1 MEVGEVME
9 EEQKVN
15 SNTDNNNEIK
25 NKKQEEIENNKEN
38 NSDLGQN
45 KNNSNFFNKSLNA
58 VNLANNS
65 LNGLNNMATNMG
77 NNEDLNDKMTDSN
90 ETMNVLNQM
99 GNKAARNNNSA
110 VNLARCFKMGMD
122 DRLKNKKNKNN
133 EDEKDDN
140 IKDNK
145 EKDDKKENKDEKTES
160 NKIKS
165 SIDNKENKKRRLL
178 KGKNKDPKT
187 KTKEELKKSIISFFM
202 KLPLSLKLGIIAFGV
217 ILIFIILFI
226 IIFAIFAGGASNGNN
241 CSAEQTQE
249 DLLKFIYAFEGTKYC
264 DKEKTEY
271 KVYQNPGD
279 RVTVGHGVTTDY
291 IEDMKVG
298 DCIPVS
304 EVRPFEIKAVD
315 TKRYQ
320 VKRFFSGINLTNYQE
335 DALTSMLYN
344 GCAGMF
350 SDMATAYKEDSYE
363 GLWGV
368 MKRCT
373 NGGTLGLERRRKAEF
388 TLFVT
393 GDYTIVPEYKAKVFT
408 TAEYDDYN
416 YDDIMSR
423 KDSVK
428 TTCTSFNSSWIY
440 PSPTFCPIT
449 GCQGP
454 RFHPIYK
461 VWRIHDGADLG
472 CAMGTDIIASAAGEV
487 IQVSKNYSAT
497 VGYGAYVLIQHGDGE
512 YKSKYAHMSKVIVE
526 EGDHVEQGQKIGEV
540 GSSGGSTGP
549 HIHFEILKNNTVDDP
564 AKYVDF
570 KGVCD

>member
-1 MEVGEVME
+1 MNE
-9 EEQKVN
+9 ENKPQE
-15 SNTDNNNEIK
+15 SNNENNNEIK
-25 NKKQEEIENNKEN
+25 NKKQEEIENNDGN
-38 NSDLGQN
+38 NSDLGQK

-65 LNGLNNMATNMG
+65 LNGLNNMANNMG
-77 NNEDLNDKMTDSN
+77 NNEDLGNKMTDPN
-90 ETMNVLNQM
+90 ETRNALSQM
-99 GNKAARNNNSA
+99 GNKTAQNINNA
-110 VNLARCFKMGMD
+110 TNLARGINNKIQ
-122 DRLKNKKNKNN
+122 NKKNKNN
-133 EDEKDDN
+133 EDEKEDN
-140 IKDNK
+140 NKDNK
-145 EKDDKKENKDEKTES
+145 DKDDKKESKNEKNES
-160 NKIKS
+160 SSIKS
-165 SIDNKENKKRRLL
+165 SIDNKENKKRKLL

-187 KTKEELKKSIISFFM
+187 KTKEELKKRIISFFM
-202 KLPLSLKLGIIAFGV
+202 KLPLSLKLGIIAFGL

-226 IIFAIFAGGASNGNN
+226 VIFAIFAGSASNGNN

-298 DCIPVS
+298 DCMPVS

-363 GLWGV
+363 GLWSI
-368 MKRCT
+368 MKKCT

-388 TLFVT
+388 ALFVT
-393 GDYTIVPEYKAKVFT
+393 GDYTLAPDYKLKIFT
-408 TAEYDDYN
+408 TEEYDDYN

-449 GCQGP
+449 GCQGL

-461 VWRIHDGADLG
+461 VWKIHDGADLG

-497 VGYGAYVLIQHGDGE
+497 VGYGAYVLIQHDGE

-540 GSSGGSTGP
+540 GDSGGSTGP

>member
-1 MEVGEVME
+1 MNE
-9 EEQKVN
+9 ENKPQE
-15 SNTDNNNEIK
+15 SNNENNNEIK
-25 NKKQEEIENNKEN
+25 NKKQEEIENNDGN
-38 NSDLGQN
+38 NSDLGQK

-65 LNGLNNMATNMG
+65 LNGLNNMANNMG
-77 NNEDLNDKMTDSN
+77 NNEDLGNKMTDPN
-90 ETMNVLNQM
+90 ETRNALNQM
-99 GNKAARNNNSA
+99 GNKAAQNINNA
-110 VNLARCFKMGMD
+110 TNLARGINNKIQ
-122 DRLKNKKNKNN
+122 NKKNKNN

-140 IKDNK
+140 NKDNK
-145 EKDDKKENKDEKTES
+145 DKDDKKESKNEKNES
-160 NKIKS
+160 SSIKS
-165 SIDNKENKKRRLL
+165 SIDNKENKKRKLL

-187 KTKEELKKSIISFFM
+187 KTKEELKKRIISFFM
-202 KLPLSLKLGIIAFGV
+202 KLPLSLKLGIIVFGL

-226 IIFAIFAGGASNGNN
+226 VIFAIFAGSASNGNN

-249 DLLKFIYAFEGTKYC
+249 DLLKFIYAFEGTRYC

-298 DCIPVS
+298 DCMPVS

-363 GLWGV
+363 GLWSI
-368 MKRCT
+368 MKKCT

-388 TLFVT
+388 ALFVT
-393 GDYTIVPEYKAKVFT
+393 GDYTLAPDYKLKIFT
-408 TAEYDDYN
+408 TEEYDDYN

-449 GCQGP
+449 GCQGL

-461 VWRIHDGADLG
+461 AWRIHDGADLG

-497 VGYGAYVLIQHGDGE
+497 VGYGAYVLIQHDGE

-540 GSSGGSTGP
+540 GDSGGSTGP

>member
-1 MEVGEVME
+1 MNE
-9 EEQKVN
+9 ENKPQE
-15 SNTDNNNEIK
+15 SNNENNNEIK
-25 NKKQEEIENNKEN
+25 NKKQEEIENNDGN
-38 NSDLGQN
+38 NSDLGQK

-77 NNEDLNDKMTDSN
+77 NNEDLGNKMTDPN
-90 ETMNVLNQM
+90 ETRNALSQM
-99 GNKAARNNNSA
+99 GNKAAQNINNA
-110 VNLARCFKMGMD
+110 TNLARGINNKIQ
-122 DRLKNKKNKNN
+122 NKKNKNN
-133 EDEKDDN
+133 ENEKEDN
-140 IKDNK
+140 NKDNK
-145 EKDDKKENKDEKTES
+145 DKDDKKESKNEKNES
-160 NKIKS
+160 SSIKS
-165 SIDNKENKKRRLL
+165 SIDNKENKKRKLL

-187 KTKEELKKSIISFFM
+187 KTKEELKKRIIGFFM
-202 KLPLSLKLGIIAFGV
+202 KLPLSLKLGIIAFGL

-226 IIFAIFAGGASNGNN
+226 VIFAIFAGGSSNGNN

-249 DLLKFIYAFEGTKYC
+249 DLLKFIYAFEGTRYC

-298 DCIPVS
+298 DCMPVS

-363 GLWGV
+363 GLWSI
-368 MKRCT
+368 MKKCT

-393 GDYTIVPEYKAKVFT
+393 GDYTLAPDYKLKTFT

-428 TTCTSFNSSWIY
+428 TTCTSFDSSWIY

-449 GCQGP
+449 GCQGL

-461 VWRIHDGADLG
+461 VWKIHDGADLG

-497 VGYGAYVLIQHGDGE
+497 VGYGAYVLIQHDGE

-540 GSSGGSTGP
+540 GDSGGSTGP

>member
-77 NNEDLNDKMTDSN
+77 NNEDLNDKMTDPN
-90 ETMNVLNQM
+90 ETMNALNQM
-99 GNKAARNNNSA
+99 GNKAAQNINNA
-110 VNLARCFKMGMD
+110 TNLARGINNKIQ
-122 DRLKNKKNKNN
+122 NKKNKNN

-178 KGKNKDPKT
+178 KGKNKDSKT
-187 KTKEELKKSIISFFM
+187 KIKEELKKSIISFFM

-241 CSAEQTQE
+241 CSSEATEK
-249 DLLKFIYAFEGTKYC
+249 DLKVFINTFEGGEYC
-264 DKEKTEY
+264 DKEKTKY
-271 KVYQNPGD
+271 KVYQNSGD
-279 RVTVGHGVTTDY
+279 RVTVGPGITTDY
-291 IEDMKVG
+291 IKDMKVG
-298 DCIPVS
+298 DCISVE
-304 EVRPFEIKAVD
+304 EVDEAQTKAIA
-315 TKRYQ
+315 TKRERIKEYFKS
-320 VKRFFSGINLTNYQE
+320 VNLTNYQE
-335 DALTSMLYN
+335 DALVSMLYN
-344 GCAGMF
+344 GCANMF

-363 GLWGV
+363 GLWSV
-368 MKRCT
+368 MKNCT
-373 NGGTLGLERRRKAEF
+373 NKGMLGLKRRRRAEYA
-388 TLFVT
+388 LFVT
-393 GDYTIVPEYKAKVFT
+393 GDYTIAPDYKLKTFT
-408 TAEYDDYN
+408 NDEYDDYN
-416 YDDIMSR
+416 YDDVMSR

-428 TTCTSFNSSWIY
+428 TTCTSFNSSWIN
-440 PSPTFCPIT
+440 PSIRFC
-449 GCQGP
+449 GVSSCYGP
-454 RFHPIYK
+454 RIHPVSGSPSFHEG
-461 VWRIHDGADLG
+461 VDLA
-472 CAMGTDIIASAAGEV
+472 CNMGEDIIASAAGEV
-487 IQVSKNYSAT
+487 IDISTAYTSNQS
-497 VGYGAYVLIQHGDGE
+497 YGAYVLLKHNDE
-512 YKSKYAHMSKVIVE
+512 YRTMYGHMSKVVVE
-526 EGDHVEQGQKIGEV
+526 VGDHVEQGQKIGEV
-540 GSSGGSTGP
+540 GTSGRSTGP
-549 HIHFEILKNNTVDDP
+549 HIHFEVRKSNTADDP
-564 AKYVDF
+564 AKYVDLR
-570 KGVCD
+570 GECD

>member
-1 MEVGEVME
+1 ME

-15 SNTDNNNEIK
+15 SNNDNNDEIK
-25 NKKQEEIENNKEN
+25 NKKQEEVENKEN
-38 NSDLGQN
+38 NSKLGQN

-65 LNGLNNMATNMG
+65 LNGLNNMASNMG
-77 NNEDLNDKMTDSN
+77 NNEDLNDKMTDPN
-90 ETMNVLNQM
+90 ETRSTLNQL
-99 GNKAARNNNSA
+99 GNKAAQSINNA
-110 VNLARCFKMGMD
+110 TNLARGINNKIQ
-122 DRLKNKKNKNN
+122 NKKNKND
-133 EDEKDDN
+133 EEKDDSN
-140 IKDNK
+140 KDNK
-145 EKDDKKENKDEKTES
+145 EKDDKKESKDEK
-160 NKIKS
+160 NKLKS
-165 SIDNKENKKRRLL
+165 SIDNKDSKKRRLL
-178 KGKNKDPKT
+178 KGKNKDFKG
-187 KTKEELKKSIISFFM
+187 KSKEEIKKSIISFFM
-202 KLPLSLKLGIIAFGV
+202 KLPLSLKFGIIAFGV
-217 ILIFIILFI
+217 ILIFLILFLI
-226 IIFAIFAGGASNGNN
+226 MFAIFASSASNGNN
-241 CSAEQTQE
+241 CSSEQTQE
-249 DLLKFIYAFEGTKYC
+249 DLLNFIYTFEGAKYC
-264 DKEKTEY
+264 DKEKTKY

-279 RVTVGHGVTTDY
+279 RVTVGHGITTDY
-291 IEDMKVG
+291 IKDMKVG

-315 TKRYQ
+315 TKRAG

-350 SDMATAYKEDSYE
+350 SEMATAYKEDSYE
-363 GLWGV
+363 GLWSV

-373 NGGTLGLERRRKAEF
+373 NKGMLGLERRRKAEF

-393 GDYTIVPEYKAKVFT
+393 GDYTIAPEYKAKVFT

-428 TTCTSFNSSWIY
+428 TTCTSFDSSWIY

-461 VWRIHDGADLG
+461 VWKIHDGADLG

-497 VGYGAYVLIQHGDGE
+497 IGYGAYVLIQHDGE
-512 YKSKYAHMSKVIVE
+512 YKSKYAHMSKVVVE

>member
-1 MEVGEVME
+1 MNE
-9 EEQKVN
+9 ENKPQE
-15 SNTDNNNEIK
+15 SNNENNNEIK
-25 NKKQEEIENNKEN
+25 NKKQEEIENNDGN
-38 NSDLGQN
+38 NSDLGQK

-65 LNGLNNMATNMG
+65 LNGLNNMANNMG
-77 NNEDLNDKMTDSN
+77 NNEDLSDKMTDPN
-90 ETMNVLNQM
+90 ETRNALNQI
-99 GNKAARNNNSA
+99 GNKAAQNINNA
-110 VNLARCFKMGMD
+110 TNLARGINNKIQ
-122 DRLKNKKNKNN
+122 NKKNKNN
-133 EDEKDDN
+133 EDEKEDN
-140 IKDNK
+140 NDGKD
-145 EKDDKKENKDEKTES
+145 KDKTDGKKDENSKS
-160 NKIKS
+160 KDKKS
-165 SIDNKENKKRRLL
+165 SIDDGDNKRKKIFKRNEKDNKK
-178 KGKNKDPKT
+178 KSKT
-187 KTKEELKKSIISFFM
+187 KDGLKKRAIDFFM
-202 KLPLSLKLGIIAFGV
+202 KLPLSLKFGIIAFV
-217 ILIFIILFI
+217 ILLLFVILFL
-226 IIFAIFAGGASNGNN
+226 IIFAIFAGSASNGNN

-249 DLLKFIYAFEGTKYC
+249 DLLKFIYAFEGTRYC

-298 DCIPVS
+298 DCIPVD
-304 EVRPFEIKAVD
+304 EVRPFEIKAVE
-315 TKRYQ
+315 TKRAG
-320 VKRFFSGINLTNYQE
+320 VKRFFSGVNLTNYQE

-350 SDMATAYKEDSYE
+350 SEMATSYQDDSYE
-363 GLWGV
+363 GLWSV

-373 NGGTLGLERRRKAEF
+373 NSGKLGLQRRRKAEF
-388 TLFVT
+388 ALFVT
-393 GDYTIVPEYKAKVFT
+393 GDYTIAPDYKLKVFT
-408 TAEYDDYN
+408 TEEYDDYN

-423 KDSVK
+423 KDNVK

-449 GCQGP
+449 GCQGL

-461 VWRIHDGADLG
+461 SWRIHDGADLG

-497 VGYGAYVLIQHGDGE
+497 VGYGAYVLIQHDGE

-540 GSSGGSTGP
+540 GDSGGSTGP

>member
-1 MEVGEVME
+1 ME

-15 SNTDNNNEIK
+15 SNTDNNDEIK

-38 NSDLGQN
+38 NSDLGHN
-45 KNNSNFFNKSLNA
+45 KNNSNFFNKSLSA

-77 NNEDLNDKMTDSN
+77 NNEYSNDKMTDPN
-90 ETMNVLNQM
+90 ETMNALNQM
-99 GNKAARNNNSA
+99 GNKTTQNINNA
-110 VNLARCFKMGMD
+110 TNLARGINNKIQ
-122 DRLKNKKNKNN
+122 NKKNKNN
-133 EDEKDDN
+133 EDEKEDN
-140 IKDNK
+140 NKDNK
-145 EKDDKKENKDEKTES
+145 DKDNKKENKDEKSES
-160 NKIKS
+160 NNKKS
-165 SIDNKENKKRRLL
+165 SIDNKKTKKRRLL

-187 KTKEELKKSIISFFM
+187 KTKEEIKKSIISFFM

-226 IIFAIFAGGASNGNN
+226 VIFAIFAGGASNGNN
-241 CSAEQTQE
+241 CSSEQTQE
-249 DLLKFIYAFEGTKYC
+249 DLLNFIYTFEGAKYC

-279 RVTVGHGVTTDY
+279 RVTVGHGITTDY
-291 IEDMKVG
+291 IKDMKVG

-320 VKRFFSGINLTNYQE
+320 VKRFFSGVNLTNYQE

-363 GLWGV
+363 GLWSV
-368 MKRCT
+368 MKKCT
-373 NGGTLGLERRRKAEF
+373 NSGMLGLERRRKAEF

-393 GDYTIVPEYKAKVFT
+393 GDYTIAPEYKAKTFT
-408 TAEYDDYN
+408 SAEYDDYN

-428 TTCTSFNSSWIY
+428 TTCTSFNSTWVY
-440 PSPTFCPIT
+440 PSPTFCPVT

-461 VWRIHDGADLG
+461 VWKIHDGADLG
-472 CAMGTDIIASAAGEV
+472 CAMGADVIASAAGEV

-497 VGYGAYVLIQHGDGE
+497 VGYGAYVLIQHDGE

-540 GSSGGSTGP
+540 GNSGGSTGP

-570 KGVCD
+570 KGACD

>member
-1 MEVGEVME
+1 ME

-15 SNTDNNNEIK
+15 SNKDNNEEIK
-25 NKKQEEIENNKEN
+25 NKKQEEVENKEN

-65 LNGLNNMATNMG
+65 LNGLNNMTNNMG
-77 NNEDLNDKMTDSN
+77 NNEDLNDKMTDPN
-90 ETMNVLNQM
+90 ETRNALNQM
-99 GNKAARNNNSA
+99 GNKATKNINNA
-110 VNLARCFKMGMD
+110 TNLARGINNKAQ
-122 DRLKNKKNKNN
+122 NKKNKNN

-140 IKDNK
+140 TKDSKDKDDNK
-145 EKDDKKENKDEKTES
+145 ETKSEKNES
-160 NKIKS
+160 SNIKS
-165 SIDNKENKKRRLL
+165 SIDNKETKKRRLL
-178 KGKNKDPKT
+178 KGKSKDPKT
-187 KTKEELKKSIISFFM
+187 KTKEEIQKSIISFFM

-217 ILIFIILFI
+217 VLIFIILFI
-226 IIFAIFAGGASNGNN
+226 IIFAIFAGGASNGNS
-241 CSAEQTQE
+241 CSSEQTQE
-249 DLLKFIYAFEGTKYC
+249 DLLNFIYTFEGAKYC

-271 KVYQNPGD
+271 KVYQNSGD
-279 RVTVGHGVTTDY
+279 RVTVGHGITTDY
-291 IEDMKVG
+291 IKDMKVG

-304 EVRPFEIKAVD
+304 EVRPFEIKAVE
-315 TKRYQ
+315 TKRAG
-320 VKRFFSGINLTNYQE
+320 VKRFFSGVNLTNYQE

-363 GLWGV
+363 GLWSV
-368 MKRCT
+368 MKKCT
-373 NGGTLGLERRRKAEF
+373 NSGLLGLQRRRKAEF

-393 GDYTIVPEYKAKVFT
+393 GDYTIAPEYKAKTFT
-408 TAEYDDYN
+408 SAEYDDYN

-428 TTCTSFNSSWIY
+428 TTCTSFNSTWIY
-440 PSPTFCPIT
+440 PSPTFCSVT

-461 VWRIHDGADLG
+461 RWITHDGADLG
-472 CAMGTDIIASAAGEV
+472 CSMGTDIIASAAGEV
-487 IQVSKNYSAT
+487 IQVSKNYNAT

-564 AKYVDF
+564 AKYVDL
-570 KGVCD
+570 KGACD

>member
-15 SNTDNNNEIK
+15 SNTDNNEIK

-77 NNEDLNDKMTDSN
+77 NNEDLNDKMTDPN
-90 ETMNVLNQM
+90 ETMNALNQM
-99 GNKAARNNNSA
+99 GNKAAQNINNA
-110 VNLARCFKMGMD
+110 TNLARGINNKIQ
-122 DRLKNKKNKNN
+122 NKKNKNN

-187 KTKEELKKSIISFFM
+187 KIKEELKKSIISFFM

-298 DCIPVS
+298 DCMPVS

-363 GLWGV
+363 GLWSI
-368 MKRCT
+368 MKKCT

-388 TLFVT
+388 ALFVT
-393 GDYTIVPEYKAKVFT
+393 GDYTLAPDYKLKIFT
-408 TAEYDDYN
+408 TEEYDDYN

-449 GCQGP
+449 GCQGL

-461 VWRIHDGADLG
+461 AWRIHDGADLG

>member
-1 MEVGEVME
+1 ME

-15 SNTDNNNEIK
+15 SNKDNNDEIK
-25 NKKQEEIENNKEN
+25 NKKQEEVENKEN

-65 LNGLNNMATNMG
+65 LNGLNNMANNMG
-77 NNEDLNDKMTDSN
+77 NNEDLNDKMTDPN
-90 ETMNVLNQM
+90 ETRSTLNQL
-99 GNKAARNNNSA
+99 GNKAAQSINNA
-110 VNLARCFKMGMD
+110 TNLARGINNKIQ
-122 DRLKNKKNKNN
+122 NKKNKND
-133 EDEKDDN
+133 EEKDDSN
-140 IKDNK
+140 KDNK
-145 EKDDKKENKDEKTES
+145 EKDDKKESKDEK
-160 NKIKS
+160 NKLKS
-165 SIDNKENKKRRLL
+165 SIDNKDSKKRRLL
-178 KGKNKDPKT
+178 KGKNKDLKG
-187 KTKEELKKSIISFFM
+187 KSKEEIKKSIISFFM
-202 KLPLSLKLGIIAFGV
+202 KLPLSLKFGIIAFGV
-217 ILIFIILFI
+217 ILIFLILFLI
-226 IIFAIFAGGASNGNN
+226 MFAIFASSASNGNN
-241 CSAEQTQE
+241 CSSEQTQE
-249 DLLKFIYAFEGTKYC
+249 DLLNFIYTFEGAKYC
-264 DKEKTEY
+264 DKEKTKY

-279 RVTVGHGVTTDY
+279 RVTVGHGITTDY
-291 IEDMKVG
+291 IKDMKVG

-304 EVRPFEIKAVD
+304 EVKPFEIKAVD
-315 TKRYQ
+315 TKRAG

-350 SDMATAYKEDSYE
+350 SEMATAYKEDSYE

-373 NGGTLGLERRRKAEF
+373 NKGMLGLERRRKAEF

-393 GDYTIVPEYKAKVFT
+393 GDYTIAPEYKAKVFT

-428 TTCTSFNSSWIY
+428 TTCTSFDSSWIY

-461 VWRIHDGADLG
+461 VWKIHDGADLG

-497 VGYGAYVLIQHGDGE
+497 IGYGAYVLIQHDGE

>member
-1 MEVGEVME
+1 MNE
-9 EEQKVN
+9 ENKPQE
-15 SNTDNNNEIK
+15 SNNENNNEIK
-25 NKKQEEIENNKEN
+25 NKKQEEIENNDGN
-38 NSDLGQN
+38 NSDLGQK

-65 LNGLNNMATNMG
+65 LNGLNNMANNMG
-77 NNEDLNDKMTDSN
+77 NNEDLGNKMTDPN
-90 ETMNVLNQM
+90 ETRNALNQM
-99 GNKAARNNNSA
+99 GNKAAQNINNA
-110 VNLARCFKMGMD
+110 TNLARGINNKIQ
-122 DRLKNKKNKNN
+122 NKKNKNN

-140 IKDNK
+140 NKDNK
-145 EKDDKKENKDEKTES
+145 DKDDKKESKNEKNES
-160 NKIKS
+160 SSIKS
-165 SIDNKENKKRRLL
+165 SIDNKENKKRKLL

-187 KTKEELKKSIISFFM
+187 KTKEELKKRIISFFM
-202 KLPLSLKLGIIAFGV
+202 KVPLSLKLGIIAFGL

-226 IIFAIFAGGASNGNN
+226 VIFAIFAGSASNGNN

-249 DLLKFIYAFEGTKYC
+249 DLLKFIYAFEGTRYC

-363 GLWGV
+363 GLWSI
-368 MKRCT
+368 MKKCT
-373 NGGTLGLERRRKAEF
+373 NSGTLGLERRRKAEF
-388 TLFVT
+388 ALFVT
-393 GDYTIVPEYKAKVFT
+393 GDYTLAPDYKLKIFT
-408 TAEYDDYN
+408 TEEYDDYN

-449 GCQGP
+449 GCQGL

-461 VWRIHDGADLG
+461 AWRIHDGADLG

-497 VGYGAYVLIQHGDGE
+497 VGYGAYVLIQHDGE

-540 GSSGGSTGP
+540 GDSGGSTGP

>member
-15 SNTDNNNEIK
+15 NNKDSNDEIK
-25 NKKQEEIENNKEN
+25 NKKQEEVENKEN
-38 NSDLGQN
+38 NSNLGQD

-65 LNGLNNMATNMG
+65 LNGLNNMASNMG
-77 NNEDLNDKMTDSN
+77 NNEDLNDKMTDPN
-90 ETMNVLNQM
+90 ETRNTLNQL
-99 GNKAARNNNSA
+99 GNKATQYINNA
-110 VNLARCFKMGMD
+110 TNLARGINNKIQ
-122 DRLKNKKNKNN
+122 NKKNKND
-133 EDEKDDN
+133 EEKDDSN
-140 IKDNK
+140 KEK
-145 EKDDKKENKDEKTES
+145 EKDDKKESKDEK
-160 NKIKS
+160 NKLKS
-165 SIDNKENKKRRLL
+165 SIDNKDSKKRRLL
-178 KGKNKDPKT
+178 KGKNKDSKG
-187 KTKEELKKSIISFFM
+187 KAKEEIKKSLISFFM
-202 KLPLSLKLGIIAFGV
+202 KLPLSLKFGIIAFGV
-217 ILIFIILFI
+217 VLIFLILFL
-226 IIFAIFAGGASNGNN
+226 IIFAIFASSASNGNN
-241 CSAEQTQE
+241 CSSEQTQE
-249 DLLKFIYAFEGTKYC
+249 DLLNFIYTFEGAKYC
-264 DKEKTEY
+264 DKEKTKY

-279 RVTVGHGVTTDY
+279 RVTVGHGITTDY
-291 IEDMKVG
+291 IKDMKVG

-304 EVRPFEIKAVD
+304 EVKPFEIKAVD
-315 TKRYQ
+315 TKRAG

-350 SDMATAYKEDSYE
+350 SEMATAYKEDSYE
-363 GLWGV
+363 GLWSV

-373 NGGTLGLERRRKAEF
+373 NKGMLGLERRRKAEF

-393 GDYTIVPEYKAKVFT
+393 GDYTIAPEYKAKVFT

-428 TTCTSFNSSWIY
+428 TTCTSFDSSWIY

-461 VWRIHDGADLG
+461 VWKIHDGADLG

-497 VGYGAYVLIQHGDGE
+497 IGYGAYVLIQHDGE
-512 YKSKYAHMSKVIVE
+512 YKSKYAHMSKVVVE

>member
-1 MEVGEVME
+1 ME

-15 SNTDNNNEIK
+15 SNTDNNDEIK
-25 NKKQEEIENNKEN
+25 NKKQEEIENSKEN

-77 NNEDLNDKMTDSN
+77 NNEDLNDKMTDPN
-90 ETMNVLNQM
+90 ETMNALNQM
-99 GNKAARNNNSA
+99 GNKATRNNNSA
-110 VNLARCFKMGMD
+110 VNFARGFKMGMD

-133 EDEKDDN
+133 EDEKEDN
-140 IKDNK
+140 NKDNK
-145 EKDDKKENKDEKTES
+145 DKDDKKESKNEKNES
-160 NKIKS
+160 SSIKS
-165 SIDNKENKKRRLL
+165 SIDNKENKKRKLL

-202 KLPLSLKLGIIAFGV
+202 KLPLSLKLGIIAFGL

-226 IIFAIFAGGASNGNN
+226 VIFAIFAGSASNGNN
-241 CSAEQTQE
+241 CSSEQTQE
-249 DLLKFIYAFEGTKYC
+249 DLLNFIYTFEGAKYC

-279 RVTVGHGVTTDY
+279 RVTVGHGITTDY
-291 IEDMKVG
+291 IKDMKVG

-304 EVRPFEIKAVD
+304 EVKPFEIKAVD

-373 NGGTLGLERRRKAEF
+373 NKGMLGLERRRKAEF

-393 GDYTIVPEYKAKVFT
+393 GDYTIAPEYKAKTFT
-408 TAEYDDYN
+408 SAEYDDYN

-440 PSPTFCPIT
+440 PSPTFCPVT

-461 VWRIHDGADLG
+461 RWITHDGADLG
-472 CAMGTDIIASAAGEV
+472 CSMGADVIASAAGEV

-497 VGYGAYVLIQHGDGE
+497 VGYGAYVLIRHGDGE

-564 AKYVDF
+564 AKYVDL
-570 KGVCD
+570 KGACD

>member
-15 SNTDNNNEIK
+15 SNTDNNEIK

-77 NNEDLNDKMTDSN
+77 NNEDLNDKMTDPN
-90 ETMNVLNQM
+90 ETMNALNQM
-99 GNKAARNNNSA
+99 GNKAAQNINNA
-110 VNLARCFKMGMD
+110 TNLARGINNKIQ
-122 DRLKNKKNKNN
+122 NKKNKNN

-178 KGKNKDPKT
+178 KGKNKDSKT
-187 KTKEELKKSIISFFM
+187 KIKEELKKSIISFFM

-298 DCIPVS
+298 DCMPVS

-363 GLWGV
+363 GLWSI
-368 MKRCT
+368 MKKCT

-388 TLFVT
+388 ALFVT
-393 GDYTIVPEYKAKVFT
+393 GDYTLAPDYKLKIFT
-408 TAEYDDYN
+408 TEEYDDYN

-449 GCQGP
+449 GCQGL

-461 VWRIHDGADLG
+461 AWRIHDGADLG

>member
-15 SNTDNNNEIK
+15 SNTDNNEIK

-65 LNGLNNMATNMG
+65 LNGLNNMATNME
-77 NNEDLNDKMTDSN
+77 NNEDLNDKMTDPN
-90 ETMNVLNQM
+90 ETMNALNQM
-99 GNKAARNNNSA
+99 GNKAAQNINNA
-110 VNLARCFKMGMD
+110 TNLARGINNKIQ
-122 DRLKNKKNKNN
+122 NKKNKNN

-178 KGKNKDPKT
+178 KGKNKDSKT
-187 KTKEELKKSIISFFM
+187 KIKEELKKSIISFFM

-298 DCIPVS
+298 DCMPVS

-363 GLWGV
+363 GLWSI
-368 MKRCT
+368 MKKCT

-388 TLFVT
+388 ALFVT
-393 GDYTIVPEYKAKVFT
+393 GDYTLAPDYKLKIFT
-408 TAEYDDYN
+408 TEEYDDYN

-449 GCQGP
+449 GCQGL

-461 VWRIHDGADLG
+461 AWRIHDGADLG

>member
-15 SNTDNNNEIK
+15 SNNDNNDEIK
-25 NKKQEEIENNKEN
+25 NKKQEEVENKEN

-65 LNGLNNMATNMG
+65 LNGLNNMANNMG
-77 NNEDLNDKMTDSN
+77 NNEDLNDKMTDPN
-90 ETMNVLNQM
+90 ETRSTLNQL
-99 GNKAARNNNSA
+99 GNKAAQNINNA
-110 VNLARCFKMGMD
+110 TNLARGINNKIQ
-122 DRLKNKKNKNN
+122 NKKNKND
-133 EDEKDDN
+133 EEKDDSD
-140 IKDNK
+140 KEK
-145 EKDDKKENKDEKTES
+145 EKDDKKESKDEK
-160 NKIKS
+160 NKLKS
-165 SIDNKENKKRRLL
+165 SIDNKDSKKRRLL
-178 KGKNKDPKT
+178 KGKNKDLKG
-187 KTKEELKKSIISFFM
+187 KAKEEIKKSLISFFM
-202 KLPLSLKLGIIAFGV
+202 KLPLSLKFGIIAFGV
-217 ILIFIILFI
+217 VLIFLILFL
-226 IIFAIFAGGASNGNN
+226 IIFAIFASSASNGNN
-241 CSAEQTQE
+241 CSSEQTQE
-249 DLLKFIYAFEGTKYC
+249 DLLNFIYTFEGAKYC
-264 DKEKTEY
+264 DKEKTKY

-279 RVTVGHGVTTDY
+279 RVTVGHGITTDY
-291 IEDMKVG
+291 IKDMKVG

-304 EVRPFEIKAVD
+304 EVKPFEIKAVD
-315 TKRYQ
+315 TKRAG

-350 SDMATAYKEDSYE
+350 SEMATAYKEDSYE

-373 NGGTLGLERRRKAEF
+373 NKGMLGLERRRKAEF

-393 GDYTIVPEYKAKVFT
+393 GDYTIAPEYKAKVFT

-428 TTCTSFNSSWIY
+428 TTCTSFDSSWIY

-461 VWRIHDGADLG
+461 VWKIHDGADLG

-512 YKSKYAHMSKVIVE
+512 YKSKYAHMSKVVVE